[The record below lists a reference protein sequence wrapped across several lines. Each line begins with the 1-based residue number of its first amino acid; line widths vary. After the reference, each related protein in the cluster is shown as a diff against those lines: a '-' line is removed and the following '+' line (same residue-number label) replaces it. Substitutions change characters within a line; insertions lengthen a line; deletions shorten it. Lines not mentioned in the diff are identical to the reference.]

1 MSARSGVNTGHLF
14 AGRGERPTH
23 FSSLSGRRFWVVVR
37 AELDKA
43 GAPMEQTPLVI
54 ATTGVIIT
62 DNSIVQ
68 EQSEC
73 IITRVFYLLVQ
84 VNETISLMVWQV
96 FSVIR

>member
-1 MSARSGVNTGHLF
+1 
-14 AGRGERPTH
+14 
-23 FSSLSGRRFWVVVR
+23 
-37 AELDKA
+37 
-43 GAPMEQTPLVI
+43 MEQTPLVI